1 MILACFHLKNQLKI
15 PFFLK
20 FNLNN
25 KYYLFDNIRV
35 LGILKTCWQE
45 PTKKF
50 NPAHDKAK
58 MELPLV
64 MVNGSTSRCRTSKL
78 SHQYFIIPSIY
89 QVSIV
94 ASIYCS
100 GLDSVSAFQCM
111 NLLKTLASNGRIVV
125 CTIHQPSAKLFERF
139 DKVSIL
145 DKFLVGEIIMPVI
158 CLLNLGFSK
167 TVKKLLQEKHG

>member
-1 MILACFHLKNQLKI
+1 MLFFMSFLMNQG
-15 PFFLK
+15 FFLK

-89 QVSIV
+89 QVAIA

-145 DKFLVGEIIMPVI
+145 DKFLVAWRYYYAGY
-158 CLLNLGFSK
+158 LSTKSWF
-167 TVKKLLQEKHG
+167 